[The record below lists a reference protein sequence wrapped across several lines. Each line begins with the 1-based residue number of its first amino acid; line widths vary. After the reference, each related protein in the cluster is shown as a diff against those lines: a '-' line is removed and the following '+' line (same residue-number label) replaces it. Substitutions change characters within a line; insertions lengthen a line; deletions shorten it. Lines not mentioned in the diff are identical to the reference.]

1 MDVPRFQWRGALL
14 DVGRH
19 FFKVSFV
26 KRFLDHLAMYKVNR
40 FHWHLTE
47 DQGWR
52 IEIKSFPK
60 LTEIGSW
67 RSAGDGNEKYGGFYT
82 QSEIR
87 EIVSYARERCIE
99 VMPEIEMPGHC
110 GASLAAYPY
119 LCCQENITET
129 PSEWGVYDDVY
140 CAVGLFLRL

>member
-1 MDVPRFQWRGALL
+1 MIVCEIVDAPRFSWRGALL

-19 FFKVSFV
+19 FFEVPFI
-26 KRFLDHLAMYKVNR
+26 KRFLDHLAFYKLNR

-52 IEIKSFPK
+52 IEIKAYPR

-67 RSAGDGNEKYGGFYT
+67 RPDGDNERYGGFYT
-82 QSEIR
+82 QSEIAD
-87 EIVSYARERCIE
+87 IVAYAQERCIE

-110 GASLAAYPY
+110 AASLAAYPE
-119 LCCQENITET
+119 LSCREEPMDT
-129 PSEWGVYDDVY
+129 PSEWGVYEDVY
-140 CAVGLFLRL
+140 CAV